1 MDEMKLLEAVGAIDD
16 VVLKKALSYRPSTG
30 AIEVATFSTTKEK
43 QETQNKKAKS
53 NRSAWIKWVS
63 IAACFCLMFASAFA
77 LIANFVSTPSA
88 DGFIIEDKVLLSYTG
103 NDKNVVIPEYYEGKK
118 VTSIGEN
125 AFKGANILS
134 VVMPNSIATI
144 NKSAFES
151 CDKLANVTLSS
162 GLKSIGENAFWGCSG
177 LTSITL
183 PSKVSSIGDKAFNG

>member
-1 MDEMKLLEAVGAIDD
+1 MKKLFITILSVI
-16 VVLKKALSYRPSTG
+16 ALSFSAFGITACGGNGGGGGNEPTAYTG
-30 AIEVATFSTTKEK
+30 KLEFQLNFGGKDYSC
-43 QETQNKKAKS
+43 
-53 NRSAWIKWVS
+53 VS
-63 IAACFCLMFASAFA
+63 I
-77 LIANFVSTPSA
+77 
-88 DGFIIEDKVLLSYTG
+88 GKED
-103 NDKNVVIPEYYEGKK
+103 DKNVVIPEYYEGKK